1 MTPGSSSRIT
11 PLCFL
16 CLMIFSAGLTAADIV
31 GSSDDET
38 LTGTAG
44 KDEIIGGRG
53 NDILNGGADD
63 DVLRGG
69 QGDDVLYGG
78 IGVDRLYG
86 GLGADRFVFDLN
98 LLEIDE
104 IMDFNPEQG
113 DTVLLQFGQSNKNDE
128 LQFDFKNFNNDDVR
142 VNPDGDL
149 EIESEHEIWIIA
161 VNARRD
167 YFKWAGI

>member
-11 PLCFL
+11 LLCFL
-16 CLMIFSAGLTAADIV
+16 CLMIFSSGLTAADIV
-31 GSSDDET
+31 GSSNDDT

-44 KDEIIGGRG
+44 KDEIIGGSG
-53 NDILNGGADD
+53 NDILNGGAGD

-98 LLEIDE
+98 VSEIDE

-113 DTVLLQFGQSNKNDE
+113 DTVWLQLGQPVKNNE
-128 LQFDFKNFNNDDVR
+128 LQSDFKIFDQR
-142 VNPDGDL
+142 G
-149 EIESEHEIWIIA
+149 
-161 VNARRD
+161 R
-167 YFKWAGI
+167 